1 MHRIEKAF
9 SKYEVEQM
17 QETDLRRLKRTDLLE
32 LLLEQSKEVERLTAE
47 LDTARQALQDRTIRM
62 EQAGSIAE
70 AALQLN
76 GIFDTA
82 QAAAQQYLDNI
93 QMLNDRQTATCLE
106 REAASRAQAEQ
117 LLAETKEKC
126 AAMEADTRQQCET
139 KLQETERQVEEKWQ
153 SISERLEAFYQAH
166 EGLRELVEFS
176 GSLAGKDVNP
186 Q

>member
-1 MHRIEKAF
+1 
-9 SKYEVEQM
+9 M

-106 REAASRAQAEQ
+106 RKPPAGRRPNSCWLRQKKNVRLWRPIPASSA
-117 LLAETKEKC
+117 
-126 AAMEADTRQQCET
+126 RQSC
-139 KLQETERQVEEKWQ
+139 R
-153 SISERLEAFYQAH
+153 RLSD
-166 EGLRELVEFS
+166 R
-176 GSLAGKDVNP
+176 
-186 Q
+186 